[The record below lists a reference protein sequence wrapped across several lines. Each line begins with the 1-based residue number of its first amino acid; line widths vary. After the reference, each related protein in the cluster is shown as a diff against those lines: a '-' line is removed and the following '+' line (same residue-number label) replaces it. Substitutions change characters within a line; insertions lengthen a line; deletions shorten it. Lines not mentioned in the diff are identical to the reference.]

1 MILFIVINF
10 LDYKLTFKL
19 NFMKKILLFILLL
32 GFLASA
38 HAQPWTYDFGTA
50 TGTTTATIT
59 SNTTNS
65 FLPRP
70 NPSDNNTTT
79 FIARLRHV
87 ANPLGYFEMVNS
99 GASFI
104 SGSALRTYSAGS
116 GSGTKFSIYGI
127 PSQSRYFDLAF
138 DFQVISGATGNF
150 FVCVG
155 ADGVAPSLVDNFF
168 SDNSNTDIADTIF
181 TYVRLNFASPN
192 HSLRVS
198 NYPSGGG
205 AIAQTTLSTSLNPSI
220 SAINNSTVGRLRLLC
235 NASNNS
241 VQYTIANTNYTIA
254 PRSYHIWFGNNQL
267 LLAADNPNFGQTNPD
282 FPALNRLNAFAIFS
296 NGTTD
301 NANFI
306 IDNFAYNN
314 TLPSLVVLPVSLTSF
329 TARKSNNQIQLA
341 WSTASES
348 NNSHFEIERSVNG
361 TDFVKIGERKGAGNS
376 SSVLN
381 YSFIDNNPAS
391 GTNYYRLKQ
400 VDFDGKFEYSDIQAA
415 SLASTEELALKYL
428 GGQDAH
434 QVKFEINTQK
444 NTNGS
449 LIIYDL
455 SGRRVAKQDLLLKEG
470 SNLVPLS
477 MLNLNSGVYFAAC
490 QVDGKV
496 VTQKFVK

>member
-1 MILFIVINF
+1 
-10 LDYKLTFKL
+10 
-19 NFMKKILLFILLL
+19 MKKNLLL
-32 GFLASA
+32 MFLIGLVCGV
-38 HAQPWTYDFGTA
+38 HAQPWTYDFATA
-50 TGTTTATIT
+50 TGTTTATLT
-59 SNTTNS
+59 SNSSST
-65 FLPRP
+65 FLPKP
-70 NPSDNNTTT
+70 VTNNNDV
-79 FIARLRHV
+79 IARLRHV
-87 ANPLGYFEMVNS
+87 GNPLGYFEMVNS

-127 PSQSRYFDLAF
+127 PSRSRYFDLAF

-155 ADGVAPSLVDNFF
+155 ADGVSPSLTDNFF
-168 SDNSNTDIADTIF
+168 NDNSTADIADTVF
-181 TYVRLNFASPN
+181 TYVRLNFGSPN
-192 HSLRVS
+192 HAFRIG

-205 AIAQTTLSTSLNPSI
+205 SLVQTTLSTSLNPSI
-220 SAINNSTVGRLRLLC
+220 SAINNSTAGRLRLLC

-241 VQYTIANTNYTIA
+241 VQYTIAGTNYTIT

-267 LLAADNPNFGQTNPD
+267 LSAADNPNFGQANPD

-306 IDNFAYNN
+306 VDNFAYNN

-329 TARKSNNQIQLA
+329 TAKKSNNQIQLA

-348 NNSHFEIERSVNG
+348 QNSHFEIERSVNG

-381 YSFIDNNPAS
+381 YSFLDNNPAN

-400 VDFDGKFEYSDIQAA
+400 VDFNGKFEYSNIEAA

-428 GGQDAH
+428 TDKDNS

-444 NTNGS
+444 SANGS
-449 LIIYDL
+449 LVIYDL
-455 SGRRVAKQDLLLKEG
+455 SGRRVAKQDLLLKQG
-470 SNLVPLS
+470 SNLVSLS
-477 MLNLNSGVYFAAC
+477 MLNLNSGIYFAAC

-496 VTQKFVK
+496 VSQKFVR

>member
-1 MILFIVINF
+1 
-10 LDYKLTFKL
+10 
-19 NFMKKILLFILLL
+19 MKKTLLFILLL

-38 HAQPWTYDFGTA
+38 NAQPWTYDFGTTTGA
-50 TGTTTATIT
+50 TSGSAASIT
-59 SNTTNS
+59 SPNALLPSPQTNGGIARIRHQGTNGVLDYVTTGA
-65 FLPRP
+65 
-70 NPSDNNTTT
+70 T
-79 FIARLRHV
+79 FI
-87 ANPLGYFEMVNS
+87 GS
-99 GASFI
+99 
-104 SGSALRTYSAGS
+104 SGSALRQQISTST
-116 GSGTKFSIYGI
+116 SGTKFSIYNI
-127 PSQSRYFDLAF
+127 SNQSKYFDLSYNFKINSTAAGGSFFLAIGAESSTAPTATFFNNSSNLAF
-138 DFQVISGATGNF
+138 I
-150 FVCVG
+150 
-155 ADGVAPSLVDNFF
+155 
-168 SDNSNTDIADTIF
+168 DTAL
-181 TYVRLNFASPN
+181 TYVRVNIDPTNN
-192 HSLRVS
+192 HSVRVG
-198 NYPSGGG
+198 NFPTGG
-205 AIAQTTLSTSLNPSI
+205 ATTPTQTTLSTTLNSSI
-220 SAINNSTVGRLRLLC
+220 AAITNSTEHLIRVLC

-241 VQYTIANTNYTIA
+241 VQYTIAGNNYTVT
-254 PRSYHIWFGNNQL
+254 PRSYHIWFDGNL
-267 LLAADNPNFGQTNPD
+267 LYLAANNPNFASVNPD
-282 FPALNRLNAFAIFS
+282 IPSYNRLNAFGIFGNS
-296 NGTTD
+296 APG
-301 NANFI
+301 ASI
-306 IDNFAYNN
+306 ILDNFAYNG

-428 GGQDAH
+428 GGQDTH